1 MVIAGQLS
9 TEYLRATQAQ
19 EKAQKERNNNK
30 RVVQKYGELY
40 SNVARRQ
47 IVKDEE
53 EEREVVNIR
62 EQRCK
67 RSRKNRRP
75 IRQRPLQRLIIS
87 QNRPFK

>member
-67 RSRKNRRP
+67 KK
-75 IRQRPLQRLIIS
+75 QE
-87 QNRPFK
+87 K